1 MPFENNRE
9 MSRAKDPTE
18 TPLECFRADVSRVY
32 GRFQLA
38 ALATD
43 LLRERTLRPLMTLRL
58 CQTAARVRPSAL
70 SAPMGLV
77 CRAFH
82 HRITGRMAMDL
93 AWSTEIGAGFRIAHG
108 WGLVISPFA
117 RIGRNVTVFHGVTIG
132 QRDDIA
138 DDGSRTTSY
147 PTIEDDVWI
156 GPHSI
161 VVGGV
166 TVGRGSRIAP
176 HTVVLTDVPPGTIV
190 GGNPMRTIRENAP
203 ADVVNPV
210 LPRDVS
216 SPQNSSGRDE

>member
-1 MPFENNRE
+1 MTEVPTPN
-9 MSRAKDPTE
+9 APTE
-18 TPLECFRADVSRVY
+18 TPLECLRADVSRVY
-32 GRFQLA
+32 GRFKLS

-58 CQTAARVRPSAL
+58 CQTAVRVRPRAL
-70 SAPMGLV
+70 AAPV
-77 CRAFH
+77 AFICRAFH
-82 HRITGRMAMDL
+82 HRTTGRMGIDL

-108 WGLVISPFA
+108 WGLVISPRA

-161 VVGGV
+161 IVGGV

-176 HTVVLTDVPPGTIV
+176 HTVVVTDVRPGAIV
-190 GGNPMRTIRENAP
+190 GGNPMRAIRENAP
-203 ADVVNPV
+203 PDVLNRVP
-210 LPRDVS
+210 PRDGLPAQGS
-216 SPQNSSGRDE
+216 SRRAE